1 SGGGKVALGNA
12 IILTNTG
19 VLSVTGN
26 TDITAATVGGAV
38 TLGDTA
44 TSTDTP
50 NLIVKRDGTGNFSAA
65 TITLDGNLTLPAIT
79 AVSPDIIYSGTNLL
93 LYGDNNGNLFAG

>member
-19 VLSVTGN
+19 VLSVAGN

-50 NLIVKRDGTGNFSAA
+50 NLIVKRDGSGNFSAA
-65 TITLDGNLTLPAIT
+65 SITLDGNLNLPST
-79 AVSPDIIYSGTNLL
+79 AVGPDIIYSGTSLL
-93 LYGDNNGNLFAG
+93 LYGDNNGNFF